1 MRRPTA
7 IKAKREQQALL
18 DDEINNHHNR
28 NNKEEKEN
36 NLAECEHEK
45 KQGLKKPKMRVIN
58 PSEKFRFTFEWEDT
72 EDILEEED
80 IMEEEDILEEEENNL
95 GECEQEK
102 KQGLKKPKMRVI
114 NPSEK
119 FRFTF
124 EWEDTEDILEEE
136 DIMEEEDILEEE
148 ENNLAEC
155 EKKVGSKKPK
165 MRVIKPNEKFR
176 FTFEWEETED
186 ILEDIETEDILYHDS
201 DEAQL
206 LFG

>member
-36 NLAECEHEK
+36 NLAECEH
-45 KQGLKKPKMRVIN
+45 
-58 PSEKFRFTFEWEDT
+58 
-72 EDILEEED
+72 
-80 IMEEEDILEEEENNL
+80 
-95 GECEQEK
+95 EK

-206 LFG
+206 LFGWGFVEEWIDVSRRSLPLRISKRW